1 MKANHQIVS
10 KLLQTAKGQIEGI
23 LKMVEEDRYCI
34 DVSTQILAAEAV
46 LRKANQTVLRA
57 HLDSCV
63 LDTLSEEGQKKINE
77 IIVLMTKLNH

>member
-1 MKANHQIVS
+1 MKANHKEVA
-10 KLLQTAKGQIEGI
+10 KLLLTAKGQIEGI

-46 LRKANQTVLRA
+46 LRKANQRVLRA

-63 LDTLSEEGQKKINE
+63 LDTLSEDGQQKINE
-77 IIVLMTKLNH
+77 IITLMTKLNH